1 MKPETFQQSVE
12 KGDPG
17 PLCFLYGEEPY
28 LAERAVERLLAVMV
42 EPAFRDFNLDLFY
55 GNEVK
60 GEEVVAAA
68 NTLPMFAERRVVLV
82 KRAGEMNAAALEYI
96 ADYAK
101 NPSPSTV
108 LVMVGEKIDQRKKFF
123 ADLKKRDLLVEFK
136 RPYENQLP
144 LFIRQEAERQGKK
157 IDTDAAAMLAALS
170 GSGLRE
176 LSSQIEKICAFAGA
190 KDRISVNDV
199 REAASDTRID
209 SVFEFPN
216 ALGSRDVS
224 RALRVLTTILR
235 DGESPIMLVGALARH
250 FRQLWIINQLL
261 ARRLPTAD
269 VQRQAGVAPFFF
281 KGMAEQAQKFDSSD
295 YKKIFQRLHE
305 ADLSLKGGGD
315 TPEGVMIRLVYAI
328 AEAGAAEVSR
338 GRRRG

>member
-1 MKPETFQQSVE
+1 MV
-12 KGDPG
+12 DPH
-17 PLCFLYGEEPY
+17 
-28 LAERAVERLLAVMV
+28 
-42 EPAFRDFNLDLFY
+42 FRDFNLDIFY

-82 KRAGEMNAAALEYI
+82 KRAGEMSAAALEYI
-96 ADYAK
+96 ADYGK
-101 NPSPSTV
+101 NPSDSTV
-108 LVMVGEKIDQRKKFF
+108 LVMVGDKIDQRKKFF
-123 ADLKKRDLLVEFK
+123 AELKKRDLLVEFK

-144 LFIRQEAERQGKK
+144 VFIRQETERQGKK
-157 IDTDAAAMLAALS
+157 IDSDAAAMLAALS

-176 LSSQIEKICAFAGA
+176 LVSQIEKICAFAGA
-190 KDRISVNDV
+190 KERISVQDV

-216 ALGSRDVS
+216 ALGARDVP

-235 DGESPIMLVGALARH
+235 DGESPIMLVGAIARH
-250 FRQLWIINQLL
+250 FRQLWTINQLL
-261 ARRLPTAD
+261 AKRLPTAD

-281 KGMAEQAQKFDSSD
+281 KGMSDQAAKFNNSEF
-295 YKKIFQRLHE
+295 KQIFQQLHE

-315 TPEGVMIRLVYAI
+315 TPDGVMIRLVYAI
-328 AEAGAAEVSR
+328 AEAGTTG
-338 GRRRG
+338 GRRGKLRG